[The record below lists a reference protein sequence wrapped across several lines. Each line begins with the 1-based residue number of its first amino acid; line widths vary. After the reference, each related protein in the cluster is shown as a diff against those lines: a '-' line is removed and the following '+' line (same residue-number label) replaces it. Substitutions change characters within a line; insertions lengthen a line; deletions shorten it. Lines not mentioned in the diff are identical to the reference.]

1 MAYTSPHHTVC
12 STNCCLMLRLSA
24 YLYRYTQNQTYY
36 DATNVSNQFIQSHLY
51 DDSAGYVRDTIGLND
66 CEYTNDLILT
76 YNTGLYLEGL
86 CVYLTNEGLDNSPY
100 VCDIPEEYTFKL
112 IYIQDWERS
121 SILRLG
127 TRDGSMLTA
136 SS

>member
-1 MAYTSPHHTVC
+1 M
-12 STNCCLMLRLSA
+12 LSA
-24 YLYRYTQNQTYY
+24 YLYKYTQNETYY
-36 DATNVSNQFIQSHLY
+36 NATNLSNQFIQSHLY
-51 DDSAGYVRDTIGLND
+51 DNNAGYVRDTIGLND

-127 TRDGSMLTA
+127 TRDGSILTV